1 MPSSPPPPP
10 PPEVLR
16 ELESD
21 DPSPDLPP
29 WPVHLQVML

>member
-10 PPEVLR
+10 PPEALQ

-21 DPSPDLPP
+21 GPSPDLPP
-29 WPVHLQVML
+29 WPVRVQVML